1 MRRTVGAGL
10 LTLAL
15 ALVAAGCGGAA
26 AEDAAAVDPAAG
38 MTPAPTTDATGTPVV
53 NADGTTTPAPATTG
67 ATGATGSGDAE
78 PGTNELSGTEAAGG
92 AAIKISQLTPKDFA
106 RAHCSRP
113 IVVVLHQPDSILD
126 QSVLASANSALSH
139 SSASI
144 QKDTLLL
151 TYTPREVK
159 RYGDLLSKV
168 GLLQSPGV
176 AVVNRGG
183 AIQNFYTGYVDAS
196 LLRKVIQ
203 LAAAT
208 KPCKVANEDAGA
220 AAADPSKGAAAKA
233 PVSNL
238 ANAATLATGG
248 TVAPAPTGDASVES
262 DAEKDNAALKLLN

>member
-26 AEDAAAVDPAAG
+26 AEDAAVVDPAAG
-38 MTPAPTTDATGTPVV
+38 ATPAPTTDATGTPVV
-53 NADGTTTPAPATTG
+53 NADGTTTPAPATT
-67 ATGATGSGDAE
+67 ATGATATGETE

-106 RAHCSRP
+106 RAHCARP

-126 QSVLASANSALSH
+126 QSVLASVTSALSH
-139 SSASI
+139 SSTTV

-151 TYTPREVK
+151 TYTPKEVK

-183 AIQNFYTGYVDAS
+183 TIQNFYTGYVDAS

-220 AAADPSKGAAAKA
+220 AVADPSKGAAAKA

-248 TVAPAPTGDASVES
+248 TVAAEPTGDASSETQ
-262 DAEKDNAALKLLN
+262 AEKDNSALKLLN